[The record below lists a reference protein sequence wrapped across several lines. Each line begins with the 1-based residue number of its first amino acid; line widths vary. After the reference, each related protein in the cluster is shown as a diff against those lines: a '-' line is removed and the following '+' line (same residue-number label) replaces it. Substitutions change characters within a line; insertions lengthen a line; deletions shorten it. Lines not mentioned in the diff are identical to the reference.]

1 MDRTDLNDD
10 TPDIKLRFCAG
21 AALGLLVAML
31 MVWLNSLQGPVILLA
46 TILGC
51 MFLFGYLA
59 VCASE
64 KIWGWLCTL
73 LN

>member
-1 MDRTDLNDD
+1 MNSSDHSNQI
-10 TPDIKLRFCAG
+10 PGIKLRFSAG

-31 MVWLNSLQGPVILLA
+31 MVWLNNLQGPVILLA

-73 LN
+73 LQ